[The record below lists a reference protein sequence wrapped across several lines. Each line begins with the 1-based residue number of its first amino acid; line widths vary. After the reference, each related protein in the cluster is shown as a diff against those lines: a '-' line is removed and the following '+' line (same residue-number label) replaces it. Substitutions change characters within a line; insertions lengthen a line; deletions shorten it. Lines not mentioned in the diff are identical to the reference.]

1 MAHSP
6 QRRGQTFRARAFAP
20 TPDRSECHSSP
31 QLRRGGCFL
40 WNDSESELQALLPC
54 LGQRFLWA
62 ALHFS
67 PRMPNPWFQLHL
79 DFIFPPFEV
88 AQAVEYID
96 ATVDALPSREF
107 KFPANINT
115 ESTFQGEILDLR
127 G

>member
-1 MAHSP
+1 
-6 QRRGQTFRARAFAP
+6 
-20 TPDRSECHSSP
+20 
-31 QLRRGGCFL
+31 
-40 WNDSESELQALLPC
+40 
-54 LGQRFLWA
+54 
-62 ALHFS
+62 
-67 PRMPNPWFQLHL
+67 MPNPWSQLHL

-96 ATVDALPSREF
+96 VTVDALPSREF